1 MTNLC
6 AAPRPRTTCEGE
18 SRESLQSEVS
28 RGISHT
34 SDSTVADPGYAADSI
49 STLKIH
55 EPCGVDDDLPV
66 LTPYQLLPQ
75 MSDLRNRTRTI
86 AAQQRKCAQL
96 RLHSNFPNRSP
107 RSGVS
112 TVTDRS
118 EPSCRISGGKENV
131 PFFCYHIDFFGVGTG
146 KLSAP

>member
-6 AAPRPRTTCEGE
+6 AAPGPRTTCEGE

-55 EPCGVDDDLPV
+55 EPCGVDDDLSGFDAIPV
-66 LTPYQLLPQ
+66 TPA
-75 MSDLRNRTRTI
+75 MSDLRNRAGTI

-96 RLHSNFPNRSP
+96 RLHSNFA
-107 RSGVS
+107 
-112 TVTDRS
+112 
-118 EPSCRISGGKENV
+118 K
-131 PFFCYHIDFFGVGTG
+131 
-146 KLSAP
+146 